1 MFKFFLILIFTLLS
15 VSKTF
20 SKEFKVADF
29 EKLGFLKGDQQWFQM
44 IGAIDGWSG
53 KINDEFIEVYFFKNK
68 RKINREFF
76 ESMAPGDT
84 WKNWC
89 EKGNVALITKG
100 DTACSYLKKLK

>member
-1 MFKFFLILIFTLLS
+1 MFKFFLVLIFTLLS

-29 EKLGFLKGDQQWFQM
+29 EKLGFFKGDQKWFQM
-44 IGAIDGWSG
+44 IGAIDGWIG
-53 KINDEFIEVYFFKNK
+53 KINDEVIEVYFFKNK